1 MATRETK
8 ARSGRRAGRA
18 SDNRAVYT
26 TFIILATWVVICSA
40 VYVWCQKEVIKTG
53 YETSRALALHKKLLK
68 VNRAL
73 KVEVAMLS
81 SPERIE
87 RLARE
92 ELGMTHPTVKRK
104 LILR

>member
-8 ARSGRRAGRA
+8 ARSARRAERA
-18 SDNRAVYT
+18 SGNRAVYT
-26 TFIILATWVVICSA
+26 TFIILAAWVVICSA

-53 YETSRALALHKKLLK
+53 YETSKALALQKKIMK